1 MLDKTIRE
9 RIKQT
14 LEQLEPVEMA
24 FILSW
29 MKDNGYLNRPPQI
42 IPDEEKRGDRIY
54 LKARVRDNLNGLDE
68 KQLAKLY
75 SWMQSGEMYNY
86 GAAIIGNQSTAE
98 LVKHVIQKED

>member
-14 LEQLEPVEMA
+14 LEQLEPVELA

-29 MKDNGYLNRPPQI
+29 MKDNGYLTRPPQI
-42 IPDEEKRGDRIY
+42 IPDDETRGNQIY

-75 SWMQSGEMYNY
+75 SWMQSGELYNY
-86 GAAIIGNQSTAE
+86 GAAIIGNRKTPE
-98 LVKHVIQKED
+98 IVFDVFQKD